1 LCLEFSPLQ
10 VPSLQRQAWSA
21 VTTRGRAEAVLH
33 TAFQALLPG
42 LDVGEARRVLA
53 EHGCVGSKF
62 TSGVVPKVFPPCR
75 NHSRQRG
82 CQRRR
87 LAKEIRSVPDA
98 STVQAHNRARRTH
111 LPRILIQPVLPSRLS
126 CSKTQAR
133 FGSPFDLQSAAAQ
146 LAQLPRACW
155 KLESRVTTARKLP
168 RACKFESRIT
178 TARRP
183 WRFVRVGKV
192 QL

>member
-111 LPRILIQPVLPSRLS
+111 LPRILISLWLALRLTERRRAA
-126 CSKTQAR
+126 CAATAGLLETRIAR
-133 FGSPFDLQSAAAQ
+133 HDCAQAAAGLQ
-146 LAQLPRACW
+146 VRIAHHDCAAA
-155 KLESRVTTARKLP
+155 LEVCAGWQG
-168 RACKFESRIT
+168 AV
-178 TARRP
+178 
-183 WRFVRVGKV
+183 VRNWG
-192 QL
+192 

>member
-1 LCLEFSPLQ
+1 MSENVRSGRKFRPL
-10 VPSLQRQAWSA
+10 
-21 VTTRGRAEAVLH
+21 
-33 TAFQALLPG
+33 FQGGP
-42 LDVGEARRVLA
+42 EVLA
-53 EHGCVGSKF
+53 DLRNVHCTIRGVEVHRCCRAQCPRSLSKPLTSARWYKE
-62 TSGVVPKVFPPCR
+62 TSGKKDQFR
-75 NHSRQRG
+75 
-82 CQRRR
+82 
-87 LAKEIRSVPDA
+87 PDVA
-98 STVQAHNRARRTH
+98 TVQAHNRARRTH

-183 WRFVRVGKV
+183 WRFVRVGRV